1 MYGLGKYYCGLDLLP
16 PSDQL
21 QQILK
26 LNSLEN
32 NHDRNFAKR
41 ALTFVKERNL
51 NSLSTDRSLVL
62 KHPSLEKLRL
72 ISKILRSVLSGLF
85 VEQNGIK
92 QIQMLMK

>member
-41 ALTFVKERNL
+41 ALTCVKERNL
-51 NSLSTDRSLVL
+51 NSLIT
-62 KHPSLEKLRL
+62 EQG
-72 ISKILRSVLSGLF
+72 ILDQGKF
-85 VEQNGIK
+85 
-92 QIQMLMK
+92 